1 MGLGWFGNIFIVAGL
16 WYIGNQK
23 RWAFLLTT
31 FGEVIWILHSYLQG
45 QTDLMVICIL
55 FAILQFRGWLKFK
68 PPVVVPDLPDWFEAE
83 QDYRNDLARE
93 RV

>member
-68 PPVVVPDLPDWFEAE
+68 PPVISPSATEIAATL
-83 QDYRNDLARE
+83 RRE
-93 RV
+93 LRRETVKS